1 MTEEEITW
9 KMPKVDIGFPVKVFP
24 NGRDDG
30 KPHLAFV
37 ARVNDRSIDIKSP
50 LGTSRGGVRFIND
63 PCMVANE
70 GLQRE
75 YGAWDFTDETKSMMD
90 SRDRIKAMEDRIA
103 TLEAVM
109 ESPFE
114 GGTAKKK

>member
-1 MTEEEITW
+1 MTEEEIAW

-63 PCMVANE
+63 PCMVSNE
-70 GLQRE
+70 NLQRE
-75 YGAWDFTDETKSMMD
+75 YGAWDYTDES
-90 SRDRIKAMEDRIA
+90 KAMHTASDKIA
-103 TLEAVM
+103 SLEKRVKFL
-109 ESPFE
+109 EELSE
-114 GGTAKKK
+114 KKTK